1 MLKCYQTQFMIDV
14 VDLTQLL
21 IESGHLFQMHIIDS
35 NIKTCQLRPGHFPNL
50 KSIATNVLRIISHLT
65 IFFFVLKYEFTITIL

>member
-1 MLKCYQTQFMIDV
+1 MLKCYQAQFMIDV

-35 NIKTCQLRPGHFPNL
+35 NIKTCQLRGIF
-50 KSIATNVLRIISHLT
+50 RISKVSRLM
-65 IFFFVLKYEFTITIL
+65 F

>member
-35 NIKTCQLRPGHFPNL
+35 NIKTCQLRAF
-50 KSIATNVLRIISHLT
+50 SESQ
-65 IFFFVLKYEFTITIL
+65 KYRD